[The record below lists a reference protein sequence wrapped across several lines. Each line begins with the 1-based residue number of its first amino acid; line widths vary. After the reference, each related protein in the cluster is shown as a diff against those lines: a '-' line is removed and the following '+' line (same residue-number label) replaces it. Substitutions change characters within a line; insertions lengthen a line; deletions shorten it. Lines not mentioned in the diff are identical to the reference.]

1 MSLSPISCA
10 GALLMLGLAR
20 ATADPAGPVDFKRDI
35 EPVLQE
41 HCVKC
46 HGAEKQKGGLRL
58 DAKVFALRGGDDGQ
72 VIVPGKAD
80 ESKLI
85 HLVTERDKGKFMPS
99 KGERLHADQIVL
111 LKTWID
117 QGAIWPDDGKVAEV
131 RSDLWSLQPVK
142 KPAGSGIDDFIA
154 ARLQKEGLT
163 FAPEADRSTL
173 IRRLSFDLTGL
184 PPTPEEVRAFLADAS
199 PQAYEN
205 LVDRLLASPH
215 YGERW
220 GRHWLDVAR
229 FTESQGF
236 EYDRPRDNAW
246 HYRDYVIK
254 SFNDDKPYDRF
265 MKEQVAGDTMAPLT
279 SEGMIGPSLLVCGP
293 WDEAGNAQANPTQK
307 MITREDELE
316 DLLGV
321 VGQSFL
327 GLTVNCARCHAHKFD
342 PIPHED
348 YYRMKSV
355 FEGVK
360 HGERMIEGTVESKD
374 RQDRKQ
380 ALEKQLAVLTEQIA
394 QIDAEGARLAVA
406 KQPQRSTVV
415 GPVAML
421 RWKFDDAQLLK
432 AVGKLQ
438 GSAIIERGRL
448 QLRKDGDFFVSEP
461 LSRDIREK
469 TLEAWLTLATLNQ
482 AGGAAISLESANGSI
497 FDAIVFAEKQPKK
510 WMLGSN
516 NFSRTR
522 ELEVA
527 DETAAPNELI
537 HVVAVYRADN
547 SLTLYR
553 NGAMIGKTYQ
563 VAELPTFAAGDAH
576 VLLGKRHTGASNG
589 QLTGEIQQ
597 AALYDRALSDAE
609 VLAAF
614 QSGGSTVS
622 QQALLAALGED
633 QRTARQA
640 ALQKLQGMREEL
652 NGLKPIA
659 LGKSYVGTRIQPEP
673 TKRLVRGNV
682 NQPAEVVSPGA
693 LSAITAL
700 KSDFGLPADAPEA
713 QRRLMFSEWLA
724 SPKNPLPARVM
735 ANRIWHL
742 HFGQGLVSTPN
753 DFGVNGMP
761 PSHPE
766 LLDWLAATFI
776 ENGWSVKALHRLIVN
791 SRSYRQSGAFNRKA
805 AAVDADNQLLWRFAP
820 RRLEAEA
827 VRDAMLSAS
836 GEINLQR
843 GGPSFQ
849 GNTYVENNKE
859 GAPFN
864 RRSVYRMNINSGKDP
879 LLDAFDCPDPAV
891 KTPRRGVTIT
901 PLQALE
907 LMNNAFVQRQAKLL
921 AERVL
926 KSSGNDVTAAI
937 QLAYQLVL
945 SRPPSAEEAEL
956 AQAAAK
962 ERDFTSVCW
971 ALLNSTEFLY
981 VK

>member
-20 ATADPAGPVDFKRDI
+20 AIADPAGPVDFKRDI
-35 EPVLQE
+35 EPAFQE

-58 DAKVFALRGGDDGQ
+58 DAKVFAMRGGDDGQ

-99 KGERLHADQIVL
+99 KGDRLHADQIAL

-117 QGAIWPDDGKVAEV
+117 QGAIWPDDGKIAEV
-131 RSDLWSLQPVK
+131 RSDLWSLQPIK
-142 KPAGSGIDDFIA
+142 KPAGAGIDDFIA

-184 PPTPEEVRAFLADAS
+184 PPAPEEVRAFLADAS

-205 LVDRLLASPH
+205 LVERLLASPH

-229 FTESQGF
+229 YTESQGF

-265 MKEQVAGDTMAPLT
+265 MKEQVAGDAMVPLT
-279 SEGMIGPSLLVCGP
+279 SEGMIGSSLLVCGP

-360 HGERMIEGTVESKD
+360 HGERMIEGTVETKD
-374 RQDRKQ
+374 RQERKQ
-380 ALEKQLAVLTEQIA
+380 AWEKQLAALTEQIA
-394 QIDAEGARLAVA
+394 KIDAEGARLAVA

-421 RWKFDDAQLLK
+421 RWKFDDAELLK
-432 AVGKLQ
+432 AAGKLQ

-461 LSRDIREK
+461 LSREIREK
-469 TLEAWLTLATLNQ
+469 TIEAWLTLATLAQ
-482 AGGAAISLESANGSI
+482 AGGAAISLESANGST

-516 NFSRTR
+516 NFTRTR

-537 HVVAVYRADN
+537 HVAAVYRADN
-547 SLTLYR
+547 SLTMYR

-563 VAELPTFAAGDAH
+563 VGELPTFAAGDAH

-597 AALYDRALSDAE
+597 AALYDRALSDAD

-614 QSGGSTVS
+614 QSGGSAVS
-622 QQALLAALGED
+622 QQAMLAALGED
-633 QRTARQA
+633 QRSARLA
-640 ALQKLQGMREEL
+640 ALHKLEGIREEL
-652 NGLKPIA
+652 NGFKPSS

-766 LLDWLAATFI
+766 LLDWLATTFI
-776 ENGWSVKALHRLIVN
+776 ENGWSVKAMHRLIVN
-791 SRSYRQSGAFNRKA
+791 SRSYRQSGDFNRKA
-805 AAVDADNQLLWRFAP
+805 AAVDADNQLLWRYAP

-836 GEINLQR
+836 GEINLQP
-843 GGPSFQ
+843 GGPGFQ

-859 GAPFN
+859 GAQFN

-926 KSSGNDVTAAI
+926 KSSNNDPHAAI

-956 AQAAAK
+956 AHAAAT

>member
-1 MSLSPISCA
+1 
-10 GALLMLGLAR
+10 MLGLAR

-46 HGAEKQKGGLRL
+46 HGPEKQKGGLRL
-58 DAKVFALRGGDDGQ
+58 DAKLFAMRGGDDGQ
-72 VIVPGKAD
+72 AIVPGKAD

-99 KGERLHADQIVL
+99 KGDRMHADQIAL

-131 RSDLWSLQPVK
+131 RSDLWSLQPIK
-142 KPAGSGIDDFIA
+142 KPAGAGIDDFIA

-163 FAPEADRSTL
+163 FAPEADRTTL

-184 PPTPEEVRAFLADAS
+184 PPAPEEVRAFLADAS

-205 LVDRLLASPH
+205 LVERLLASPH

-229 FTESQGF
+229 YTESQGF
-236 EYDRPRDNAW
+236 EYDRPRENAW

-265 MKEQVAGDTMAPLT
+265 MKEQVAGDAMVPLT
-279 SEGMIGPSLLVCGP
+279 SEGMIGSSLLVCGP

-380 ALEKQLAVLTEQIA
+380 AWEKQLAALTEQIA
-394 QIDAEGARLAVA
+394 KIDAEGARLAVA

-421 RWKFDDAQLLK
+421 RWKFDDAELLK
-432 AVGKLQ
+432 AAGKLQ
-438 GSAIIERGRL
+438 GSAMIERGRL

-461 LSRDIREK
+461 LSREIREK
-469 TLEAWLTLATLNQ
+469 TIEAWLTLATLEQ
-482 AGGAAISLESANGSI
+482 SGGAAISLESANGST

-516 NFSRTR
+516 NFTRTR

-537 HVVAVYRADN
+537 HVAAVYRADN
-547 SLTLYR
+547 SLTMYR

-563 VAELPTFAAGDAH
+563 VGELPTFAAGDAH

-597 AALYDRALSDAE
+597 AALYDRALSDAD

-614 QSGGSTVS
+614 QSGGSAVS

-633 QRTARQA
+633 QRSARLA
-640 ALQKLQGMREEL
+640 ALQKLQGIREEL
-652 NGLKPIA
+652 NGFKPIA

-700 KSDFGLPADAPEA
+700 KSDFRLPADAPEA

-742 HFGQGLVSTPN
+742 HFGQGIVSTPN

-766 LLDWLAATFI
+766 LLDWLATTFI
-776 ENGWSVKALHRLIVN
+776 ENGWSVKAMHRLIVN
-791 SRSYRQSGAFNRKA
+791 SRSYRQSGDFNRKA
-805 AAVDADNQLLWRFAP
+805 AAVDADNQLLWRYAP

-836 GEINLQR
+836 GEINLQP
-843 GGPSFQ
+843 GGPGFQ

-859 GAPFN
+859 GAQFN

-926 KSSGNDVTAAI
+926 KSSNNDPHAAI

-956 AQAAAK
+956 AHAAAT